1 MAYPT
6 RTMDPPFSLVE
17 RAREIEL
24 AEESI
29 QSHVHGKLDVIVNQI
44 RALKEQARDL
54 MQQAQRDMELHQ
66 IKCNFEK
73 IVGQT
78 IYLYRREGGAPYFS
92 LLSPADW
99 RGQPPHAFEGAYRL
113 RGDRSFE
120 EVELS

>member
-6 RTMDPPFSLVE
+6 RTMAPPFSLVE